1 MVEYY
6 HILGVQRNA
15 SQEDIKKAYRKLALK
30 WHPDKNP
37 ENKEEAERKFKELSE
52 AYEVLSDAQ
61 KRDVYDRYG
70 KEGLSEGGGGGHYDG
85 HFGGVFTFRNP
96 EDVFREFF
104 GGRDPFAEFFGGG
117 GDPFE
122 DPFFGGGRRH
132 HHQRGVSRNRVP
144 GTFFPGFG
152 GFPPFGAGFGGFDT
166 GFPSFGHMGGMGQLG
181 GGGFTSF
188 SSTSFGGGGGGGGG
202 GMGNFRS
209 VSTSTKIING
219 RKITTKRII
228 ENGQERVE
236 VEEDGQLKS
245 LTVNG
250 VERREALEDEEGRNR
265 RLNTQPGPASSL
277 TPRPQSPA
285 HNPTEEE
292 EEPAQARGHSD
303 TKRKK
308 SRPKLESKKKRSP
321 RVPQWSGSRF

>member
-152 GFPPFGAGFGGFDT
+152 RLPAVRRGVWRVRHRIPQLWSHGRDGPVGGRRLYLVLL
-166 GFPSFGHMGGMGQLG
+166 HVIRA
-181 GGGFTSF
+181 
-188 SSTSFGGGGGGGGG
+188 GGGGGGG